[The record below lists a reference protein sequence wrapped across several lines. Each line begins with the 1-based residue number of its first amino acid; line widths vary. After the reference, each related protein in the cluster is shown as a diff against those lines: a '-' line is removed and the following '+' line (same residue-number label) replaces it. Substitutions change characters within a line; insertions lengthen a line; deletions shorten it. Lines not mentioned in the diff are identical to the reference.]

1 MLNSDGIPHSLLWGF
16 LFFKNMD
23 KTTTGTKLACMTLLI
38 ILLLILPASAQ
49 GTIVS
54 IANVEAEYGS
64 SITVP
69 LMIYNV
75 TNLGGGEVSVTYDP
89 LIVHVTSVTKGD
101 MNLGAYNI
109 NNASGWVY
117 INTLSASGQ
126 SGDVAFAYIHL
137 VAVGN
142 VADVSPLNITVY
154 DLFDTTYKDI
164 QHTIIN
170 GTFTITSA
178 ITVVVNKTT
187 VPNQTIEIDEAKNAT
202 NTVIEL
208 NAAIAA
214 NVTVTIKANTNASAL
229 NAKPATSSYGLAQNQ
244 HSLEKYID
252 VNVTGI
258 DNVNLTFVSLTL
270 YYTTADLDRNGD
282 GDADDPG
289 DLNETTL
296 IIYWFYP
303 NETWWM
309 PLGPGPD
316 ADGKPD
322 YTDIGGPKV
331 IDDERNTT
339 EKYLKVT
346 LNHFSTFAMVAEAIP
361 APITPTPTPS
371 NGRDG
376 GGGPF
381 LFTSSPTLTPS
392 ATPTPTESPTLA
404 PTFTP
409 SAPSTPAQTPSSAIP
424 PPTTIEQKQ
433 TLMFIIG
440 LMAVSIMAII
450 IYTAFKLRKK

>member
-1 MLNSDGIPHSLLWGF
+1 MPNSDGIPHSLLWGF
-16 LFFKNMD
+16 PFFKNMD
-23 KTTTGTKLACMTLLI
+23 KTTTGTKLACMTTFI

-54 IANVEAEYGS
+54 IANVEAEYDS

-69 LMIYNV
+69 LMINNV
-75 TNLGGGEVSVTYDP
+75 TNLGGGEVNVTYDP
-89 LIVHVTSVTKGD
+89 LIVHVTNVTAGNL
-101 MNLGAYNI
+101 NLGADVI

-117 INTLSASGQ
+117 INTFSASGQ

-142 VADVSPLNITVY
+142 VADVSPLNVTVY

-170 GTFTITSA
+170 GTFTVTSA
-178 ITVVVNKTT
+178 IVVVNKTIK
-187 VPNQTIEIDEAKNAT
+187 PNQTIEITEAKNAT

-208 NAAIAA
+208 NATKEA

-229 NAKPATSSYGLAQNQ
+229 NAEPATSYYGLAQNQ

-258 DNVNLTFVSLTL
+258 DRANLTFVSLKL
-270 YYTTADLDRNGD
+270 YYTTADLDRTGD

-296 IIYWFYP
+296 KIYWF
-303 NETWWM
+303 NSNKERWM
-309 PLGPGPD
+309 PLGPGTD

-322 YTDIGGPKV
+322 YTDWGGPKV
-331 IDDERNTT
+331 IDDERNIN

-346 LNHFSTFAMVAEAIP
+346 LNHFSTFVLIAEAIP
-361 APITPTPTPS
+361 APVT
-371 NGRDG
+371 
-376 GGGPF
+376 
-381 LFTSSPTLTPS
+381 PTLTPS
-392 ATPTPTESPTLA
+392 SEGGEDGSGGGGGGSPTTPTPTEKPPAAEKVEVAATPSPTLA

-409 SAPSTPAQTPSSAIP
+409 SATTSTPAPVLRLP
-424 PPTTIEQKQ
+424 PLFLILIVT
-433 TLMFIIG
+433 
-440 LMAVSIMAII
+440 AVIVIAGVII
-450 IYTAFKLRKK
+450 IVMRRK